1 VIRLATVAD
10 APVLHRL
17 IHEAFAA
24 RPVVDPP
31 AEALGD
37 TVDDIAAGL
46 ASPDWGLLAT
56 VDGEPA
62 GCLMVRRVA
71 PADAPGR
78 PAALLRRVS
87 VAPPFRHHGL
97 AGRLVRHAVCRAA
110 DEGVR
115 RLLVMARA
123 ELPDVL
129 AWWDRYGFA
138 LDHAV
143 SHGYILGLDLAAP
156 VSAPTAEAMC
166 DLGVALAG
174 RLRAGDLVVANGELG
189 AGKTTLAQGIAAG
202 LGVERPVLSP
212 TFVLSRVHPSRSG
225 GVAFVHADAYRLG
238 SAAEVDD
245 LDLDAS
251 ADGAVTYVEWGA
263 GLVEQLADSRLDV
276 TIVRSGDPEDA
287 TRTVYLVGVGPRWAG
302 EDLGTEDRTR

>member
-1 VIRLATVAD
+1 VIRTAGPAD
-10 APVLHRL
+10 APVLCGL
-17 IHEAFAA
+17 IHQAFTA

-37 TVDDIAAGL
+37 TVEDVAAGL
-46 ASPDWGLLAT
+46 AAPDWGLLAS
-56 VDGEPA
+56 VDGDPA
-62 GCLMVRRVA
+62 GCLLVHHLA
-71 PADAPGR
+71 NGDPR
-78 PAALLRRVS
+78 PTALLRRVS

-97 AGRLVRHAVCRAA
+97 AAQLVRHAARRAA

-115 RLLVMARA
+115 RLLVMARE

-129 AWWDRYGFA
+129 RWWVRHGFTM
-138 LDHAV
+138 DHAV
-143 SHGYILGLDLAAP
+143 PHGYILGLNLAAP
-156 VSAPTAEAMC
+156 VPVPTAEAMR
-166 DLGVALAG
+166 DLGRSLAA
-174 RLRAGDLVVANGELG
+174 RCRAGDLVVASGELG

-212 TFVLSRVHPSRSG
+212 TFVLSRVHPSRTG
-225 GVAFVHADAYRLG
+225 GPAFVHADAYRLG

-251 ADGAVTYVEWGA
+251 TDGAVTYVEWGA

-276 TIVRSGDPEDA
+276 TIVRSDDPENA

-302 EDLGTEDRTR
+302 VDLGTEDRTR